1 MQCCRGLRTWKI
13 TVRALTMHKEDRA
26 MNVGKKAMAGTME
39 SNDVMVYVSPAI
51 QGLEVRVKSI
61 VAYQF
66 GAQIERVARETAQA
80 LGADGVLIELDDRG
94 AVDCTIRARVETAL
108 LRAKG
113 EEA

>member
-1 MQCCRGLRTWKI
+1 MMWKKRSRSEI
-13 TVRALTMHKEDRA
+13 NIKEDRA

-39 SNDVMVYVSPAI
+39 SNDVMVYVLPAP

-66 GAQIERVARETAQA
+66 GAQIERMAQETAQA
-80 LGADGVLIELDDRG
+80 LGAEGALIELDDRG
-94 AVDCTIRARVETAL
+94 AVDCTIRSRVETAL
-108 LRAKG
+108 LRARG

>member
-1 MQCCRGLRTWKI
+1 
-13 TVRALTMHKEDRA
+13 

-39 SNDVMVYVSPAI
+39 SNDVMVYVSPAP
-51 QGLEVRVKSI
+51 QGIEVRVKSI

-66 GAQIERVARETAQA
+66 GAQIERAAREAAQA
-80 LGADGVLIELDDRG
+80 LGAEGALIELDDRG
-94 AVDCTIRARVETAL
+94 AVDCTIRSRVETAL

>member
-1 MQCCRGLRTWKI
+1 
-13 TVRALTMHKEDRA
+13 

-39 SNDVMVYVSPAI
+39 SNDVLVYVSPVP
-51 QGLEVRVKSI
+51 QGIEVRVKSI
-61 VAYQF
+61 VANQF
-66 GAQIERVARETAQA
+66 GAQIERVARETAQT
-80 LGADGVLIELDDRG
+80 LGADGALIELDDRG

>member
-13 TVRALTMHKEDRA
+13 TVRVLSMHKEDRA
-26 MNVGKKAMAGTME
+26 MNVAKKAMAGTME
-39 SNDVMVYVSPAI
+39 SNDVMVYVLPAP
-51 QGLEVRVKSI
+51 QGLELRVKSI

-80 LGADGVLIELDDRG
+80 LGAEGALIELDDQG
-94 AVDCTIRARVETAL
+94 AVDCTIRSRVETAL
-108 LRAKG
+108 LRARG

>member
-1 MQCCRGLRTWKI
+1 
-13 TVRALTMHKEDRA
+13 

-39 SNDVMVYVSPAI
+39 SNDVMVYVLPAP

-66 GAQIERVARETAQA
+66 GAQIERVPFEAAQA
-80 LGADGVLIELDDRG
+80 LGAEGALIELDDRG
-94 AVDCTIRARVETAL
+94 AVDCTIRSRVETAL

>member
-1 MQCCRGLRTWKI
+1 
-13 TVRALTMHKEDRA
+13 
-26 MNVGKKAMAGTME
+26 MNVAKKAMAGTME
-39 SNDVMVYVSPAI
+39 SNDVMVCVSPAS

-80 LGADGVLIELDDRG
+80 LGAEGALIELDDRG
-94 AVDCTIRARVETAL
+94 ALDCTIRSRVETAL

-113 EEA
+113 EQA

>member
-1 MQCCRGLRTWKI
+1 
-13 TVRALTMHKEDRA
+13 
-26 MNVGKKAMAGTME
+26 MNVAKKAMAGTME

-108 LRAKG
+108 LRARG